1 MNHKISIYYDAW
13 KVVIHLLLALIV
25 QCWYMFSFVPKV
37 CTDIMLHFWVFRCQ
51 GTCIVQYVNA
61 YTKASKG
68 VPGDYQ
74 IVSCKTIIQLAVS
87 HADHGSILIDSN
99 FYFKLEWLELAA
111 GAPLDSCM
119 LQAIRE
125 DCLNHK
131 PFSIS
136 ASSFFL
142 SFLLEFLLFLALTPN
157 LLVGSQSM
165 TIFHF
170 VFNHSQPTFTY
181 RGIAQEM
188 FSGLK

>member
-1 MNHKISIYYDAW
+1 MSMDIQKHPRESQETLPDSFLQNHNLVS
-13 KVVIHLLLALIV
+13 
-25 QCWYMFSFVPKV
+25 SF
-37 CTDIMLHFWVFRCQ
+37 
-51 GTCIVQYVNA
+51 TCRPCSN
-61 YTKASKG
+61 
-68 VPGDYQ
+68 
-74 IVSCKTIIQLAVS
+74 
-87 HADHGSILIDSN
+87 LIDSN

-170 VFNHSQPTFTY
+170 VFNHSQPTFIY
-181 RGIAQEM
+181 RGIA
-188 FSGLK
+188 

>member
-1 MNHKISIYYDAW
+1 MLNGRLSSTSFW
-13 KVVIHLLLALIV
+13 HLLYSV
-25 QCWYMFSFVPKV
+25 GMFSFVPKV
-37 CTDIMLHFWVFRCQ
+37 CTDTILHFWVFTCQ
-51 GTCIVQYVNA
+51 GIVQYVNG

-68 VPGDYQ
+68 VPDSFLQ
-74 IVSCKTIIQLAVS
+74 NHNLVSSFTCWPWFNSYREQ
-87 HADHGSILIDSN
+87 

-136 ASSFFL
+136 AIFFL
-142 SFLLEFLLFLALTPN
+142 SFLLEFLLFLALTLN

-170 VFNHSQPTFTY
+170 VFNHSQPTFIY
-181 RGIAQEM
+181 RGIA
-188 FSGLK
+188 

>member
-1 MNHKISIYYDAW
+1 MLNGGLSSTSFW
-13 KVVIHLLLALIV
+13 HLLYSV
-25 QCWYMFSFVPKV
+25 GMFSFAPKV
-37 CTDIMLHFWVFRCQ
+37 CTDNFTLLGVHMLRYSLVCQ
-51 GTCIVQYVNA
+51 WIYKSIQG
-61 YTKASKG
+61 S
-68 VPGDYQ
+68 PRRLYQ
-74 IVSCKTIIQLAVS
+74 IVSCKTIIWLAVS
-87 HADHGSILIDSN
+87 HADHGSILMDSN

-125 DCLNHK
+125 ECLNHK

-136 ASSFFL
+136 ANSFFL

-181 RGIAQEM
+181 RGIA
-188 FSGLK
+188 

>member
-1 MNHKISIYYDAW
+1 MSMDIQKHPRESQETLPDSFLQNHNLVS
-13 KVVIHLLLALIV
+13 
-25 QCWYMFSFVPKV
+25 SF
-37 CTDIMLHFWVFRCQ
+37 
-51 GTCIVQYVNA
+51 TCRPWFN
-61 YTKASKG
+61 
-68 VPGDYQ
+68 
-74 IVSCKTIIQLAVS
+74 
-87 HADHGSILIDSN
+87 SN
-99 FYFKLEWLELAA
+99 SQQFYFKLEWLELAA

-136 ASSFFL
+136 ASFFL

-157 LLVGSQSM
+157 LLFGSQSL

-181 RGIAQEM
+181 RGIA
-188 FSGLK
+188 